1 MQELKEHENKLKE
14 PKFLQLDSTAAIN
27 EVFGLNAANTC
38 VDEHAHEEIEKLKH
52 RIEELEA
59 QVC

>member
-1 MQELKEHENKLKE
+1 LQELKE
-14 PKFLQLDSTAAIN
+14 PKFLQLDSTAFIN
-27 EVFGLNAANTC
+27 EAFGLGAANTC
-38 VDEHAHEEIEKLKH
+38 VDHHAHEETEKLKQ